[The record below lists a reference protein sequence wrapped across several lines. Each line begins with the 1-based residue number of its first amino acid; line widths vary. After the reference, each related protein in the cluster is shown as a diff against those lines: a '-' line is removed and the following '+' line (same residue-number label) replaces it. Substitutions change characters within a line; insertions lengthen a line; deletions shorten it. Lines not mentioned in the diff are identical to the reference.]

1 MGPYQNTVRDVAFSR
16 INVPK
21 VIDALLIRLKLHRD
35 DGDVFA
41 YRAPKPDR
49 QEALM
54 ATGDFDLIPV
64 PLNYSFSRRR
74 LVLT

>member
-1 MGPYQNTVRDVAFSR
+1 MEELRWVRIKTLFAMWPFSH

-21 VIDALLIRLKLHRD
+21 VIDALLIRLKRHRD

-49 QEALM
+49 QEGM
-54 ATGDFDLIPV
+54 NG
-64 PLNYSFSRRR
+64 YW
-74 LVLT
+74 